1 MLSPKEF
8 SSRARVVVSAEFKRP
23 TQAPHRAST
32 KSQISPNTQ
41 TPSTCPSEEAGAFAF
56 DLGKKRAAGSTAAAT
71 KAPNPKPME
80 VNRKHGT
87 ARGDDESP
95 TAAEDGGLGNF
106 GLSGGF
112 VGRDERRG
120 YAGDRL
126 TVMSIE
132 IHVQVGSDRR
142 PDPRQD
148 PVHGICWRVKDS
160 FTSSDEELVETMS
173 GAIVLPIPFRGGS
186 ARRSGGAGKGKPG
199 VGGQAGTPT
208 GKGAGIGAEPGEA
221 RAPPGDTCLKCGAH
235 RSEER
240 AGSFCTFEGGGFLG
254 QILRGGDPGKSA
266 ERLPEAKSV
275 DKAADGETRG
285 QRGRFTFRHGFGR
298 GVEVVE
304 VCSEAQ
310 LFQALVATF
319 CRHDPDFVVG
329 WEIQGDSLG
338 YIIER
343 GFQMVRDGG

>member
-1 MLSPKEF
+1 M
-8 SSRARVVVSAEFKRP
+8 EFKRP
-23 TQAPHRAST
+23 TQAPHRAPT
-32 KSQISPNTQ
+32 KSQMSPITQ
-41 TPSTCPSEEAGAFAF
+41 TPSTCPSGEAGAFAF
-56 DLGKKRAAGSTAAAT
+56 DLGKKRAVAGSTVAAT
-71 KAPNPKPME
+71 KAPKKPME
-80 VNRKHGT
+80 VDRKHRTTHG
-87 ARGDDESP
+87 GDDESP
-95 TAAEDGGLGNF
+95 TAPEDGGLGNF

-112 VGRDERRG
+112 VGRDETRG

-142 PDPRQD
+142 PDPRRD

-160 FTSSDEELVETMS
+160 FTSSEQEVVETMS
-173 GAIVLPIPFRGGS
+173 GAIVLPIPFRG
-186 ARRSGGAGKGKPG
+186 ANAGRG
-199 VGGQAGTPT
+199 GGQAGTPT
-208 GKGAGIGAEPGEA
+208 GEGAGIGAESGEA
-221 RAPPGDTCLKCGAH
+221 GAQGDTCLKCGA
-235 RSEER
+235 RRTEER
-240 AGSFCTFEGGGFLG
+240 TGAFCTFEGGGFLG
-254 QILRGGDPGKSA
+254 QTLCGEEPEKSA
-266 ERLPEAKSV
+266 ERPPGAKSV
-275 DKAADGETRG
+275 GKTADGETRG
-285 QRGRFTFRHGFGR
+285 QRGRFTFRHGFGK

-343 GFQMVRDGG
+343 GFHMVRDGWDTRGRTYRRPRVRRRDRQS